1 VCKNLSFYFSSYF
14 EGSPPTGYPY
24 GVMWW
29 GGEIPRY
36 FYVPMF
42 PRKDFLMRWIRK
54 IQKNKKERMPG
65 CSPYSCV
72 LHRLGMPS

>member
-1 VCKNLSFYFSSYF
+1 V
-14 EGSPPTGYPY
+14 
-24 GVMWW
+24 V

-54 IQKNKKERMPG
+54 IQKNKKERMEEMKRRG
-65 CSPYSCV
+65 F
-72 LHRLGMPS
+72 